1 MAYRIIIDIFFRS
14 SDDLGW
20 NIFSEFIMGGL
31 FACSISAVCAAIIAG
46 VIDTILIYTIKKF
59 YRDEIF

>member
-20 NIFSEFIMGGL
+20 NIFSEFIMRGL
-31 FACSISAVCAAIIAG
+31 FACSISDVCAAIIAG
-46 VIDTILIYTIKKF
+46 VIDTILIYTIKKS